1 MTTPTISVQVTT
13 RREFCAHA
21 CQAASV
27 LAIGAMAAC
36 AGGPT
41 SPSSTSAPDLA
52 IIPGAVAGRVVSV
65 TIDSASV
72 LASVGGMARILT
84 SLGSFLVARTATDT
98 FTAMT
103 AICTHEGCTVTG
115 FASSR
120 FVCPCH
126 GSQFNTSGGV
136 VNGPASSPLQQF
148 ATTFAGGALT
158 FTA

>member
-1 MTTPTISVQVTT
+1 M
-13 RREFCAHA
+13 
-21 CQAASV
+21 

-41 SPSSTSAPDLA
+41 SPSISAPDLA
-52 IIPGAVAGRVVSV
+52 IIPGSVAGRVVSV
-65 TIDSASV
+65 TIDSTSV
-72 LASVGGMARILT
+72 LGSAGGAARVLT
-84 SLGSFLVARTATDT
+84 SLGSFLVARTGVDT

-115 FASSR
+115 FSNSH

-126 GSQFNTSGGV
+126 GSQYNTSGGV

-148 ATTFAGGALT
+148 ATQFDGSVLT
-158 FTA
+158 FTV